1 VLRSPVPTALLTAL
15 AALAAIAALAAHD
28 ADAVSAAE
36 GTYLGRLAAGV
47 LLAVAL
53 LVPSPAWEAGW
64 GAALTVAAVWA
75 LPAGPG
81 RGAVVV
87 ALLAGT
93 LTIASCRRL
102 RRLMAVGEGT
112 ETAPALRA
120 PVSGRGE
127 EAPPAVRAGGTAINS
142 LIAAGALCCGWQVLL
157 RGELLFAP
165 GHAVRPWMA
174 LLALPP
180 AAGAALALFW
190 RRHGVVPALAA
201 AGTAA
206 VLAPGWTVGTT
217 LAFLALAGGCL
228 LASNARARE
237 TGRGG
242 PSRPAWLPPNARA
255 RETGGGPATRALDED
270 EGGAAGAGSAGRPSI
285 SPPPA
290 AGRALGLFRGRPWLA
305 RLRLAAGIAAL
316 LLPVAWQPRS
326 GWAAA
331 VAGLALWSPGVALAL
346 AVPLGLACQ
355 VAASHAPPGL
365 PLLGTGTAGVGVAWL
380 LMLVPAFLL
389 QVLPALQVLTAHGR
403 RRAAML
409 AVAVV
414 LAGTVPWLPDR
425 SALAAPLALAALT
438 LPAGGIAAGL
448 SAVWSSAL
456 LLGTALLASYPW
468 LRQDPLGDTMALLG
482 CPPGPRLT
490 GGVALAALL
499 LAGAVALLRRVAP
512 GWWRG
517 ARPARAP
524 ANRPAS
530 EERRDGP
537 PPATPG
543 AAAADSRLTARMTTW
558 AAARAATWTAAWAAG
573 AAILLTLAAP
583 RLVRPS
589 TALLPAGASVL
600 LDRDHPSWQTDLG
613 PRPTGGV
620 VVVTSLIH
628 AAGLAPGTPAA
639 RVRLLGTG
647 GVAAEWS
654 LRAGLDTG
662 EWAARRPDVA
672 ASARLPAPRPWQ
684 RWVAGDFFGQ
694 SYRARLALPRSASF
708 VRLEIDLAPGL
719 PVETGLALHQVES
732 AP

>member
-1 VLRSPVPTALLTAL
+1 
-15 AALAAIAALAAHD
+15 
-28 ADAVSAAE
+28 
-36 GTYLGRLAAGV
+36 
-47 LLAVAL
+47 
-53 LVPSPAWEAGW
+53 
-64 GAALTVAAVWA
+64 
-75 LPAGPG
+75 LP
-81 RGAVVV
+81 
-87 ALLAGT
+87 
-93 LTIASCRRL
+93 
-102 RRLMAVGEGT
+102 
-112 ETAPALRA
+112 
-120 PVSGRGE
+120 
-127 EAPPAVRAGGTAINS
+127 
-142 LIAAGALCCGWQVLL
+142 
-157 RGELLFAP
+157 
-165 GHAVRPWMA
+165 
-174 LLALPP
+174 
-180 AAGAALALFW
+180 
-190 RRHGVVPALAA
+190 
-201 AGTAA
+201 
-206 VLAPGWTVGTT
+206 
-217 LAFLALAGGCL
+217 
-228 LASNARARE
+228 
-237 TGRGG
+237 
-242 PSRPAWLPPNARA
+242 
-255 RETGGGPATRALDED
+255 
-270 EGGAAGAGSAGRPSI
+270 
-285 SPPPA
+285 
-290 AGRALGLFRGRPWLA
+290 
-305 RLRLAAGIAAL
+305 RLRLAAGVAAL

-331 VAGLALWSPGVALAL
+331 VAGLALWSPGMALAL

-355 VAASHAPPGL
+355 VVASHAPPGM
-365 PLLGTGTAGVGVAWL
+365 PLLTSGTAGVGVAWL

-448 SAVWSSAL
+448 SAVWSTTL

-468 LRQDPLGDTMALLG
+468 LRQDPVGDTLALLG
-482 CPPGPRLT
+482 CPPGPRLA

-524 ANRPAS
+524 ANRPAP
-530 EERRDGP
+530 EESRYGP
-537 PPATPG
+537 PPAKPG
-543 AAAADSRLTARMTTW
+543 AAAAASRLTTRMTTW
-558 AAARAATWTAAWAAG
+558 AAAWATTWTAAWATAWAATWTAAWAAG
-573 AAILLTLAAP
+573 AAILITLAAP

-589 TALLPAGASVL
+589 TSLLPPGASVL

-613 PRPTGGV
+613 PRPTGSV

-684 RWVAGDFFGQ
+684 GWVAGDFFGQ